1 MLLRIIQS
9 RKSDM
14 AKKLT
19 RKELLKGPDEFMTFS
34 ERAVSY
40 VQDNVRV
47 FIYAGVAFAV
57 LIIGYLGVSWYL
69 DYENKRGQEIY
80 NQAYYALR
88 TAEAT
93 GEKPEDPAVTAA
105 LFRKVNSDHRLA
117 RVSGLALPQLARLE
131 FQEGR
136 LDEAIDL
143 YREFKEQS
151 RRDKSYLAMAGLARA
166 ACFEAKKQYD
176 AAIEEVRFITGDP
189 DAFLREQ
196 ALVRLV
202 RLHRL
207 NGQPEKAREAHETL
221 AAAFPESFFLTFI
234 EGLLD

>member
-1 MLLRIIQS
+1 
-9 RKSDM
+9 M

-40 VQDNVRV
+40 VQDHTRAFV
-47 FIYAGVAFAV
+47 FAGVTVAV
-57 LIIGYLGVSWYL
+57 LILGYIGGSWYL
-69 DYENKRGQEIY
+69 DYKDRRGQEIY

-88 TAEAT
+88 NAEAL
-93 GEKPEDPAVTAA
+93 GEKPEDPAVPAD
-105 LFRKVNSDHRLA
+105 LFRKVSSEHRLA
-117 RVSGLALPQLARLE
+117 RVSVLALPQLASLE

-136 LDEAIDL
+136 VGEAIEL
-143 YREFKEQS
+143 YRTFKEES
-151 RRDKSYLAMAGLARA
+151 RRDKAYVAMTDLAMA
-166 ACFEAKKQYD
+166 ACLEAKGQYD
-176 AAIEEVRFITGDP
+176 DAIEGLRPITGDP
-189 DAFLREQ
+189 ESFLREQ

-221 AAAFPESFFLTFI
+221 AGAFPESYFLSLT
-234 EGLLD
+234 EGVLELDAP